1 VSHLQPGG
9 GPPVDKMVLGVDGGG
24 SKTHA
29 MVADERGQAL
39 GFASSDRSNWE
50 DAGLDG
56 ARIAL
61 EKAITGALAAAGV
74 PAGDLAASAFGLA
87 GLDWDDDRPM
97 LAALLDPLGLGGPR
111 ALDNDSFIA
120 LRAGTSQPFGVV
132 VIAGTGTVAAG
143 RDRAGRTF
151 RTPGLGPMYGDF
163 GSATD
168 VAEEGVRAVADAYTG
183 RGPATSLSALLPP
196 LAGCATP
203 RELLQGLSRGTVPL
217 PPAAP
222 LVLRE
227 AAGGDRACRAIVV
240 AAGTALGEAA
250 ALVARRLGMQDQ
262 AFDVVMAG
270 GLFRGRSRLLE
281 ATLAGALFRVAPRAV
296 PVRLACRPVI
306 GAVIEALQLAGV
318 DVTAEVR
325 RRLVDSFEGAADA
338 SAVR

>member
-1 VSHLQPGG
+1 L
-9 GPPVDKMVLGVDGGG
+9 VLGVDGGG

-29 MVADERGQAL
+29 MVADERGEVL

-50 DAGLDG
+50 DTGLDG

-74 PAGDLAASAFGLA
+74 MAGELAASAFGLA

-151 RTPGLGPMYGDF
+151 RTLGLGPMYGDF

-168 VAEEGVRAVADAYTG
+168 VAEEGIRAVADAWTG
-183 RGPATSLSALLPP
+183 RGPATSLTELLPP
-196 LAGCATP
+196 LAGCASP
-203 RELLQGLSRGTVPL
+203 RELLQRFSRNAIPL
-217 PPAAP
+217 PSAAP

-227 AAGGDRACRAIVV
+227 AAAGDEACRAIVV

-250 ALVARRLGMQDQ
+250 ALVARRLGLERE
-262 AFDVVMAG
+262 AFDMVMAG

-281 ATLAGALFRVAPRAV
+281 ATLAGVLRRVAPEAV
-296 PVRLACRPVI
+296 PVRLACRPVV
-306 GAVIEALQLAGV
+306 GAVIEALLLAGV
-318 DVTAEVR
+318 EVSSDVR
-325 RRLVDSFEGAADA
+325 RQLAEG
-338 SAVR
+338 SGGR

>member
-1 VSHLQPGG
+1 MSFNRRL
-9 GPPVDKMVLGVDGGG
+9 VLGVDGGG

-29 MVADERGQAL
+29 MVAGERGEVL

-50 DAGLDG
+50 DTGLDG

-74 PAGDLAASAFGLA
+74 MAGELAASAFGLA

-151 RTPGLGPMYGDF
+151 RTLGLGPMYGDF

-168 VAEEGVRAVADAYTG
+168 VAEEGIRAVADAWTG
-183 RGPATSLSALLPP
+183 RGPATSLTELLPP
-196 LAGCATP
+196 LAGCASP
-203 RELLQGLSRGTVPL
+203 RELLQRFSRNAIPL
-217 PPAAP
+217 PSAAP

-227 AAGGDRACRAIVV
+227 AAAGDEACRAIVV

-250 ALVARRLGMQDQ
+250 ALVARRLGLERE
-262 AFDVVMAG
+262 AFDMVMAG

-281 ATLAGALFRVAPRAV
+281 ATLAGVLRRVAPEAV
-296 PVRLACRPVI
+296 PVRLACRPVV
-306 GAVIEALQLAGV
+306 GAVIEALLLAGV
-318 DVTAEVR
+318 EVSSDVR
-325 RRLVDSFEGAADA
+325 RQLAEG
-338 SAVR
+338 SGGR